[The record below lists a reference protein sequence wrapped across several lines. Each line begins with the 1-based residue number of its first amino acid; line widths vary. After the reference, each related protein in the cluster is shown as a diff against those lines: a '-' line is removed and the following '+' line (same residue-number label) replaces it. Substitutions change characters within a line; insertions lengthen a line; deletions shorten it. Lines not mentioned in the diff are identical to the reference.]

1 MKVELAK
8 LPARLRLPLTEMLQS
23 MVGREVN
30 GQALD
35 SGLPGQVVRLKL
47 GGQILKALLQARG
60 VQEGQSLMF
69 RVEKEGSQ
77 FFLKL
82 LDVAAGDPALRENA
96 SLKDFLFRLGPS
108 RLEFFQSVS
117 ELIKHWKKFREES
130 GRNLADVSPESRNMT
145 AEADISGTDRVDND
159 TSAEGEQ
166 ASFLSLQGPYFL
178 ALTHSLPEQAPSL
191 FVFYS
196 KSADFDKPG
205 LLVVQPDAENRMSLQ
220 RMFQTFQD
228 DSLQSIVV
236 MDRFPDPAFFGTGQ
250 LWQA

>member
-8 LPARLRLPLTEMLQS
+8 LPARLRLPLAEMLQS

-82 LDVAAGDPALRENA
+82 LEVAAGDPALRE
-96 SLKDFLFRLGPS
+96 SSGLKDFLFRLGAS
-108 RLEFFQSVS
+108 QLEFFHSLS
-117 ELIKHWKKFREES
+117 ELLNHWKRLRDEGNSKP
-130 GRNLADVSPESRNMT
+130 G
-145 AEADISGTDRVDND
+145 DIPSDPKNVATDANPNAKDQLHND
-159 TSAEGEQ
+159 TSEESEQ
-166 ASFLSLQGPYFL
+166 TGFLSLQGPYFL
-178 ALTHSLPEQAPSL
+178 ALTHSLPEQGPSL

-196 KSADFDKPG
+196 RSPDFDKAG
-205 LLVVQPDAENRMSLQ
+205 LLVVQPDASQRMSLQ
-220 RMFQTFQD
+220 QMLETFQD
-228 DSLQSIVV
+228 DSLQSVLI
-236 MDRFPDPAFFGTGQ
+236 MDRFPDPGFFGTGQ